1 MRSKKRLKN
10 ILLGNTLESRELEG
24 EKLGPF
30 WGVPI
35 MASDAVSSVAYA
47 IEEMLLVLVPVLGL
61 GSVKYLGV
69 VTSPIILLFLV
80 LAFSYSQ
87 IIANY
92 PNGGG
97 AYIVSA
103 ENIGRGASLVAASA
117 LIIGYVMTVAV
128 SLSAATAALVSAFP
142 NMSDYRLLFAL
153 LFLCIITFLNLRGM
167 RESAK
172 TFGIPTYGFILV
184 MVILIAAGLL
194 KLFTG
199 NLPPVVYPE
208 STAFRSGGTGAVSLF
223 LLLRAFSS
231 GCSALTGVEVVS
243 NAVPSF
249 KEPAQLHAKEV
260 LFILVGIIIVIF
272 GGSVILVTSLHII
285 PLENKTV
292 ISQLGMAV
300 FGPGP
305 MFYIL
310 QFATSLILLLAA
322 NTAYNGLPTL
332 LAILAEDGFVPRQFM
347 HRGTRLSFSNG
358 IMFIFVLTGLLL
370 IAFQAETHLL
380 IPLYAIGVFISF
392 TLSQSGMVL
401 RWLRVKGKGYWYKL
415 LINGLGALMTGTGA
429 VIVFIT
435 RISQG
440 TWVLLIIIPILVYM
454 MNRIK
459 KHYVFVGSQL
469 KIDNFMAHYHKSVS
483 TDKNLCIVLVGGINR
498 SMLKVL
504 NYANLMTSNVVAVN
518 ICTDEKQGE
527 ELKAKWEAIG
537 LDVPLEIIM
546 SPYREIVEPLEEY
559 ITEKEKD
566 LKPGETISVV
576 MARFMEKWWYDNVL
590 HNQTTYFIM
599 QTLRKHRNVATV
611 LVPYIYS
618 SVYRPAE
625 KKEENKKTGK

>member
-10 ILLGNTLESRELEG
+10 ILLGSTLESRELEG
-24 EKLGPF
+24 EKLGTF

-47 IEEMLLVLVPVLGL
+47 IEEMLLVLVPVLGV
-61 GSVKYLGV
+61 GAVHYLGY
-69 VTSPIILLFLV
+69 VTLPIILLFLV

-87 IIANY
+87 IISSY

-103 ENIGRGASLVAASA
+103 ENINRGTSLVAAAA
-117 LIIGYVMTVAV
+117 LIIDYVMTVAV
-128 SLSAATAALVSAFP
+128 SISSATAALVSAFP
-142 NMSDYRLLFAL
+142 PLSDYRLLFAL
-153 LFLCIITFLNLRGM
+153 LFLGTVTLLNLRGM
-167 RESAK
+167 KESAK
-172 TFGIPTYGFILV
+172 LFGVPTYGFIIIMVLLIVSGLV
-184 MVILIAAGLL
+184 KI
-194 KLFTG
+194 FTG
-199 NLPPVVYPE
+199 NLHPVEYSE
-208 STAFRSGGTGAVSLF
+208 SIRSASEGVGMISLF
-223 LLLRAFSS
+223 LFLKAFSS
-231 GCSALTGVEVVS
+231 GCSALTGVEAVS

-249 KEPAQLHAKEV
+249 REPSQHNAKKV
-260 LFILVGIIIVIF
+260 LFILVGIIIVIL
-272 GGSVILVTSLHII
+272 GGSVLLISFLNII
-285 PLENKTV
+285 PLDNKTV
-292 ISQLGMAV
+292 ISQMGMAV

-305 MFYIL
+305 MFYVL

-332 LAILAEDGFVPRQFM
+332 LALLASDGFLPRQFM

-358 IMFIFVLTGLLL
+358 ILFIFFAAGLLL
-370 IAFQAETHLL
+370 TIFNAETHYL
-380 IPLYAIGVFISF
+380 IPFYAIGVFLSF
-392 TLSQSGMVL
+392 TLSQYGMVR
-401 RWLRVKGKGYWYKL
+401 RWLRVKGKGYHHKIV
-415 LINGLGALMTGTGA
+415 INGIGAVMTATGT
-429 VIVFIT
+429 VIVFAT
-435 RISQG
+435 KFSQG
-440 TWVLLIIIPILVYM
+440 AWVLAIVIPILVYLM
-454 MNRIK
+454 HRIE

-576 MARFMEKWWYDNVL
+576 MARFMEKRWYDNVL

-625 KKEENKKTGK
+625 KKGENKKTEK